1 MVYNYLI
8 IIFSLVA
15 LTGFGAESHS
25 NYFPTDTVNITSI
38 GKQNQIVVDSVEI
51 VSKPSDTLVLPFTGQ
66 LIQTGQ
72 ANQIEINT
80 NPGNRKPDNSKSKIT
95 ITQTG
100 NNNKVKINSQ

>member
-1 MVYNYLI
+1 MVNKSLI
-8 IIFSLVA
+8 IIFLLA
-15 LTGFGAESHS
+15 AITGFGAENDI
-25 NYFPTDTVNITSI
+25 NYFPADTVNINST

-51 VSKPSDTLVLPFTGQ
+51 TLNITDTLILPFTGQ
-66 LIQTGQ
+66 LMQTGQ

-80 NPGNRKPDNSKSKIT
+80 DPGKRKPDDSKSKIT

>member
-1 MVYNYLI
+1 MVNKSLI
-8 IIFSLVA
+8 IIFLLA
-15 LTGFGAESHS
+15 AITGFGAENDI
-25 NYFPTDTVNITSI
+25 NYFPADTVNITST

-51 VSKPSDTLVLPFTGQ
+51 VSNTTDTLALPFTGQ
-66 LIQTGQ
+66 LMQNGQ

-80 NPGNRKPDNSKSKIT
+80 NPGNMKPGNLKSKIT

>member
-1 MVYNYLI
+1 MVYLFFI
-8 IIFSLVA
+8 FIFSLVST
-15 LTGFGAESHS
+15 TGFGAETDN
-25 NYFPTDTVNITSI
+25 NYFLTDTVNITSM
-38 GKQNQIVVDSVEI
+38 GKQNQIVVDSVKI
-51 VSKPSDTLVLPFTGQ
+51 VSNPSDTLVLPFTGQ
-66 LIQTGQ
+66 LMQTGQ

>member
-1 MVYNYLI
+1 MVYNYFI
-8 IIFSLVA
+8 IIFLMAA
-15 LTGFGAESHS
+15 LNGFGAEGEIG
-25 NYFPTDTVNITSI
+25 YFLSDTVKISSI

-51 VSKPSDTLVLPFTGQ
+51 IANTSDTLALPFKGQ
-66 LIQTGQ
+66 LMQTGQ

-80 NPGNRKPDNSKSKIT
+80 NPGSTKPDNLKSKIT